1 MRFNIKSANSQ
12 TVFNFISTVIRTG
25 VALITMPMFT
35 KMLGTAQFGKYSLYL
50 SWFNVLSCIIALGCG
65 QGLPTGMYAFKDD
78 YKRFRSSILIGG
90 TCMCLITTVVGIAV
104 FPITSVFFKL
114 PLTMYI
120 LLFVESAASFALGF
134 ANMAWIYEKK
144 ASANM
149 IVSSTVVLSA
159 TLLSVI
165 LVLYWPGN
173 PENLYMG
180 RILGIACPNILIAL
194 IVWILIYREQPAGY
208 VKKYWLYSF
217 AFGIPTLFHTL
228 SHQVLTSSDR
238 IMMDMFEISE
248 SEIGIYSFF
257 YSFVSMLNII
267 LNALNSSWVPFLYE
281 DLDKKDYPKLNIRV
295 KNYVQVFTV
304 LACGFILLSKEVS
317 QLFSDREFWSGVPI
331 IPYLTI
337 VVYFTFV
344 YQFPVNYE
352 FFKGKTR
359 IIAIGTI
366 FAAVENIILNCIMI
380 PSMGMYGAA
389 IATLISYLTLAI
401 IHTVIVNVWK
411 EERYPLNSAPLFI
424 GLLIVIFMCVINYVL
439 IDQWIIRWALGAA
452 IGIYLVLS
460 VKNRK
465 SIF

>member
-1 MRFNIKSANSQ
+1 MRFNLKSANSQ

-25 VALITMPMFT
+25 VSIITMPMFT

-65 QGLPTGMYAFKDD
+65 QGIQTGMYAFKDD
-78 YKRFRSSILIGG
+78 YKRFRSSILMGR
-90 TCMCLITTVVGIAV
+90 TCMCLITSIIGISLYS
-104 FPITSVFFKL
+104 FMSIFFKL
-114 PLTMYI
+114 PITMYI
-120 LLFVESAASFALGF
+120 LLFVESASSFVLGF
-134 ANMAWIYEKK
+134 ANIAWIYEKK

-149 IVSSTVVLSA
+149 ITSSTVVLGA

-165 LVLYWPGN
+165 LVVYWPGD

-180 RILGIACPNILIAL
+180 RILGIACPNILVAL
-194 IVWILIYREQPAGY
+194 IVWILIFREKPAGY
-208 VKKYWLYSF
+208 IKNYWVYSF
-217 AFGIPTLFHTL
+217 AFGVPTLFHTL

-238 IMMDMFEISE
+238 IMMDMFSISE

-257 YSFVSMLNII
+257 YSFVMMLNII

-281 DLDKKDYPKLNIRV
+281 DLDKKNYDKLNVRI
-295 KNYVQVFTV
+295 KNYVQLFTI

-331 IPYLTI
+331 IPFLTI
-337 VVYFTFV
+337 VVYFTFI
-344 YQFPVNYE
+344 YQFPVNFE
-352 FFKGKTR
+352 FFKGKTK

-366 FAAVENIILNCIMI
+366 LAAVENIILNCLMI

-389 IATLISYLTLAI
+389 IATLISYLTLAV
-401 IHTVIVNVWK
+401 IHTVIVHVWK
-411 EERYPLNSAPLFI
+411 EERYPLKTSPVLI
-424 GLLIVIFMCVINYVL
+424 GLLVVVAMCVINKVL
-439 IDQWIIRWALGAA
+439 IDLWMIRWLLGMALGL
-452 IGIYLVLS
+452 YLVLS
-460 VKNRK
+460 IKKRK